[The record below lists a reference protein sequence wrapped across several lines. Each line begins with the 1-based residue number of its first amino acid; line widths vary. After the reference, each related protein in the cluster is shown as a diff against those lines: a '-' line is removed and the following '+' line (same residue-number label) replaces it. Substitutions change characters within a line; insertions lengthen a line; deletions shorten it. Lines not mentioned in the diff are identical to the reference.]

1 MQEEIKEILDKLQK
15 VANRET
21 ASRNALMEM
30 KDKDYQLLLDYIT
43 NLQEEIERL
52 NNIIDGLEK
61 WLNEAYE
68 YLLFTDTS
76 KILRNLKEQMDKYG
90 YFHDLGS
97 INDVVGCIEKVKSK
111 LNELK
116 GDNK

>member
-43 NLQEEIERL
+43 NLQEENKQL
-52 NNIIDGLEK
+52 NNIIDELEK
-61 WLNEAYE
+61 EMNK
-68 YLLFTDTS
+68 DTLS
-76 KILRNLKEQMDKYG
+76 Y
-90 YFHDLGS
+90 
-97 INDVVGCIEKVKSK
+97 IETQYVLDK

-116 GDNK
+116 GDDK

>member
-1 MQEEIKEILDKLQK
+1 
-15 VANRET
+15 
-21 ASRNALMEM
+21 M
-30 KDKDYQLLLDYIT
+30 KDNIIEFSKDDITFYGDTEEERKLNELLFDSTMENDRLH
-43 NLQEEIERL
+43 QEINRL
-52 NNIIDGLEK
+52 NNIIDELEE

-111 LNELK
+111 LKELK
-116 GDNK
+116 EK